1 MAKGRVKKNK
11 IGTKRSIRFKIMII
25 TTLIVIGVMLV
36 CEGVLQYSMNSLTE
50 SILVD
55 TLQPMAGQSA
65 KAVEANI
72 HLMADRMMGLA
83 LDSRLTG
90 DTAVAVEEN
99 TQPAEGEEQQADDEI
114 YVTEGEGQQV
124 DGETH
129 PTDGEMLPEAEGS
142 SDADKLAV
150 LEEARNLYEFYGIGL
165 YDLSGNVIVCDGD
178 IYGSLSEAEWFALLQ
193 ETDNLT
199 IADPLVTEAYIGIPM
214 AMPVKT
220 NGETSAYLVGVYKY
234 DMLSEVLGAI
244 HVGKNGMA
252 LIINEEGKVV
262 GHPVTEVVMEEPNI
276 YELDTTDSA
285 HVIFDRMISRETGAV
300 QGIVNGQDS
309 YVAFCPVRG
318 TRWSFAVE
326 VPKTDY
332 AEVTDI
338 AVYNTVVGTFAALI
352 VALII
357 MWMTTT
363 VISGQLKKAILRL
376 NHLAEGDLKSPVDVK
391 KSGDE
396 AEVLSSSL
404 KTTIESV
411 NGYLTEIQRVL
422 DNISRGNL
430 NVSADG
436 AYQGDFVVVKESLT
450 QIIESMNQMMKQ
462 INQTAFCLMQTAE
475 NIGDQ
480 SEELHQA
487 VVNQT
492 EAMLGLNSEV
502 ENIKD
507 NLSDVTAS
515 TKETCERADEIA
527 EQIADGSQK
536 MCDLKEAM
544 EAIEHSAED
553 ITKISKL
560 IEEISRQTNI
570 LALNAAVE
578 AARAGDAGKGFA
590 VVAQEVRNLAAQSTD
605 AAKNTV
611 EMIETA
617 SELIRHGVELTEETS
632 QSLEAISRG
641 SDAVTEIAARL
652 TDAVNVQET
661 SLQEITGRIQDISA
675 ITQQN
680 LNCAENTADASV
692 ELKVESE
699 KLKQLLDK
707 FRFH

>member
-1 MAKGRVKKNK
+1 MKKVRVKKNK
-11 IGTKRSIRFKIMII
+11 IRTKRSIRFKIMII
-25 TTLIVIGVMLV
+25 TTLIVVGVMLV
-36 CEGVLQYSMNSLTE
+36 CEGVLQSSMNSLTE
-50 SILVD
+50 SILID
-55 TLQPMAGQSA
+55 TLQPMAGESA

-83 LDSRLTG
+83 LDNRLTG
-90 DTAVAVEEN
+90 EQSLTVELDVQTAEE
-99 TQPAEGEEQQADDEI
+99 EEQP
-114 YVTEGEGQQV
+114 V
-124 DGETH
+124 DGESH
-129 PTDGEMLPEAEGS
+129 PTNGVMSSVAEGS
-142 SDADKLAV
+142 SDADKLSV

-165 YDLSGNVIVCDGD
+165 YDLNGEIIVQDGD
-178 IYGSLSEAEWFALLQ
+178 IYDRLSETEWFALLQ

-252 LIINEEGKVV
+252 LIINENGKVV
-262 GHPVTEVVMEEPNI
+262 GHPMTEVVMQEVSI
-276 YELDTTDSA
+276 YELDTADSA
-285 HVIFDRMISRETGAV
+285 HAIFDRMVSRETGSAE
-300 QGIVNGQDS
+300 GLVNGQES
-309 YVAFCPVRG
+309 YVVFCPIRG
-318 TRWSFAVE
+318 TRWSLAIE
-326 VPKTDY
+326 VPKADY
-332 AEVTDI
+332 AEETNRAIYSTVIGTCGAL
-338 AVYNTVVGTFAALI
+338 AVALI
-352 VALII
+352 V

-376 NHLAEGDLKSPVDVK
+376 NNLAEGDLKSPIDVK

-396 AEVLSSSL
+396 VEILSVSL

-411 NGYLTEIQRVL
+411 NGYLMEIQRVL

-436 AYQGDFVVVKESLT
+436 DYQGDFVVVKESLT

-462 INQTAFCLMQTAE
+462 INQTALSLMETAV
-475 NIGDQ
+475 NMGGQ

-502 ENIKD
+502 ENIRD
-507 NLSDVTAS
+507 NLNDVTES
-515 TKETCERADEIA
+515 TKETRECADEIA
-527 EQIADGSQK
+527 EQIADGGQK
-536 MCDLKEAM
+536 MRELQAAM
-544 EAIEHSAED
+544 EAIDRSACD

-560 IEEISRQTNI
+560 MEEISRQTNI
-570 LALNAAVE
+570 LALNATVE

-605 AAKNTV
+605 AAKSTV

-617 SELIRHGVELTEETS
+617 SELIKQGVELTAETS
-632 QSLEAISRG
+632 QSLEAISQG

-652 TDAVNVQET
+652 TEAVNVQET
-661 SLQEITGRIQDISA
+661 SLREITGRIEDISA

-680 LNCAENTADASV
+680 LKCAENTADASV
-692 ELKVESE
+692 ELKIESE
-699 KLKQLLDK
+699 KLKRLLDK
-707 FRFH
+707 FQFH